1 MGRIRTTTMLLGLLF
16 LAGCAIAWPWGEGH
30 PQAAA
35 APRGPSE
42 WAADDI
48 REAAAHQL
56 MPSWVSGRYG
66 NKITREQ
73 FAELAVLLYESLT
86 DQRLNDPVANP
97 FKDTRNFYAALGYKL
112 GFVNGASS
120 GRFDPKSPVT
130 REQMALILYNAIGK
144 AGIREQMKLASVPA
158 FADEDRIAGWSREAV
173 GAMAASGLMQ
183 GSIQADLVY
192 FRPKGAATVEEAAVI
207 VNRIREQY
215 GAIRASSEEELLEAV
230 KRGYVPVATGGR
242 LGEIY
247 RAAQQA
253 LQHIVEP
260 GMSDY
265 EKELAIHDY
274 LVLHTAYDEA
284 NYKQGTVPD
293 DSYSAY
299 GALVKGIAVCQG
311 YANAANL
318 LLNMSGIEAH
328 IVTGTVGGEP
338 HAWNKIRLEGDYYN
352 VDVTWDD
359 PVPDKQGRVYYG
371 YFNVTDD
378 ELRQDHEW
386 VDNGLPAA
394 LGTMYNYYRHNQLLA
409 EDPLQFEAKVEEAI
423 ARRELSL
430 TVKRTYMSTKDIEPL
445 KAPVF
450 RTGAVQAFE
459 CTFGS
464 GGVVTLT
471 FRYR

>member
-1 MGRIRTTTMLLGLLF
+1 MRKTTMLMGLL
-16 LAGCAIAWPWGEGH
+16 LAIAGGAAFGPWGAER

-35 APRGPSE
+35 AGREPSQ

-48 REAAAHQL
+48 REASAHNL
-56 MPSWVSGRYG
+56 MPSWATGRYG
-66 NKITREQ
+66 SIITREQ
-73 FAELAVLLYESLT
+73 FAELAVLLYETLT
-86 DQRLNDPVANP
+86 DQHLDDPVTNP

-130 REQMALILYNAIGK
+130 REQMALVLYNAIGK
-144 AGIREQMKLASVPA
+144 AGIRDQMKAEPIES
-158 FADEDRIAGWSREAV
+158 FADADKIAGWSRKAV

-183 GSIQADLVY
+183 GSIRSNAVY
-192 FRPKGAATVEEAAVI
+192 FTPQGEATVEQAAVL

-230 KRGYVPVATGGR
+230 RRGYAPVVSDERMAET
-242 LGEIY
+242 Y
-247 RAAQQA
+247 RAAQLA
-253 LQHIVEP
+253 LRHVVEP

-284 NYKQGTVPD
+284 NYRQGTVPD

-318 LLNMSGIEAH
+318 LLNMAGIEAH

-352 VDVTWDD
+352 LDVTWDD

-371 YFNVTDD
+371 YFNVTDE

-386 VDNGLPAA
+386 IDNGLPAA
-394 LGTMYNYYRHNQLLA
+394 TGTMFNYYRVNQLMA
-409 EDPLQFEAKVEEAI
+409 ADPLQFETKVEEAI
-423 ARRELSL
+423 ANRDPML
-430 TVKRTYMSTKDIEPL
+430 TVKRAFTSAKDIEPL
-445 KAPVF
+445 KAAVF
-450 RTGAVQAFE
+450 RSGAVQSFE
-459 CTFGS
+459 CAFGS

-471 FRYR
+471 FRYF